1 MSIDWQKFYRLLD
14 RTRVEIPEP
23 DPSNPAQLHDISR
36 LLARVNNHRM
46 TLDRTMRKL
55 ERKLGS
61 IKNDIEIMG
70 EKLKLERADL
80 RFNNKAI
87 FNDCSNK
94 EEREAALDLH
104 TKNTA
109 VKLAVL
115 KGQRQQYE
123 HARTAVETAQN
134 TLKGAKET
142 LNGIRQTIIA
152 EMEAH
157 E

>member
-1 MSIDWQKFYRLLD
+1 MAIDWQKFYRLLD
-14 RTRVEIPEP
+14 RTRVEIPDP
-23 DPSNPAQLHDISR
+23 DPSDPAQLHNISR
-36 LLARVNNHRM
+36 LLARVSNHRM
-46 TLDRTMRKL
+46 ALDRTMRKL

-80 RFNNKAI
+80 RFNNKTI
-87 FNDCSNK
+87 FDDCSNK

-123 HARTAVETAQN
+123 HAREAVETTQN

-142 LNGIRQTIIA
+142 LNGLRQTIIA